1 MQQTLPQQE
10 ILSRRLPFVVVILL
24 VMGVGLLLRM
34 VSFQALPANVISEL
48 NRLRDAGYMRT
59 LNLAAARGFIY
70 DRDGEPLAVNTLEY
84 RIGISPNLVAESER
98 RRTATE
104 LASILGLDELETY
117 ELLQSDESW
126 VLLAPRVDAEVWQQ
140 LETLD
145 LSGITNDRIPRRT
158 YPQGT
163 LASQIIG
170 FVGGDL
176 QGYYGIE
183 GYYQDQLA
191 GQVREEQISNIPF
204 DVPQNQEAD
213 HGTDIVLTID
223 RDVQFIAERELL
235 QALAETGATSGTI
248 IIMNPRNG
256 DILAVANSPSF
267 DPNAYFDVPDAAIL
281 RNPAIGEQYE
291 PGSVMKVITMA
302 AGLESGIITPQD
314 HYVDQGRLE
323 VGGVIVE
330 NWDRAS
336 HGDLDM
342 TQILVQSLNVGAAT
356 ISTRM
361 GPTIFYTRFTDFGF
375 GRLTG
380 VDLEGEA
387 AGTMYIPG
395 DPDWSESQLGTNSFG
410 QGIAVTPL
418 QMLTAVSAIAN
429 DGLMMRPRV
438 VYQLIDGD
446 QVITAQPSTLG
457 RPISAETASIVTEM
471 MVATVRDGVDQ
482 ASVAGYTI
490 AGKSGTA
497 EIPTPIGYE
506 NNAWIMSFVGFLP
519 ADDPQVSIII
529 KLDRPT
535 SGRWASGVVAPIF
548 QRLCERLV
556 IQLEIP
562 TDDVRNALAAEGGA
576 VNEIQR

>member
-1 MQQTLPQQE
+1 
-10 ILSRRLPFVVVILL
+10 
-24 VMGVGLLLRM
+24 
-34 VSFQALPANVISEL
+34 
-48 NRLRDAGYMRT
+48 
-59 LNLAAARGFIY
+59 
-70 DRDGEPLAVNTLEY
+70 
-84 RIGISPNLVAESER
+84 
-98 RRTATE
+98 
-104 LASILGLDELETY
+104 
-117 ELLQSDESW
+117 
-126 VLLAPRVDAEVWQQ
+126 
-140 LETLD
+140 
-145 LSGITNDRIPRRT
+145 
-158 YPQGT
+158 
-163 LASQIIG
+163 
-170 FVGGDL
+170 
-176 QGYYGIE
+176 
-183 GYYQDQLA
+183 
-191 GQVREEQISNIPF
+191 VREEQISNIPF
-204 DVPQNQEAD
+204 DLPQDQEAD

-256 DILAVANSPSF
+256 DILAISNSPSF

-302 AGLESGIITPQD
+302 SALESGVITPQD

-323 VGGVIVE
+323 VGGVIIE

-361 GPTIFYTRFTDFGF
+361 GPTSFYSHFTEFGF

-387 AGTMYIPG
+387 AGTMSIPG
-395 DPDWSESQLGTNSFG
+395 DPDWSESQIGTNSFG

-457 RPISAETASIVTEM
+457 RPISAETARIVTEM

-482 ASVAGYTI
+482 ASVSGYTI

-535 SGRWASGVVAPIF
+535 SGRWASQVVAPIF